1 MTSCRRRDEAGTA
14 LIEVTWLGIL
24 LMVPLV
30 YVVLSVFD
38 VQRGAFGVTAAS
50 RAAARAYALAPSP
63 AEGEARAAAAAR
75 LAMRD
80 QGLDADSA
88 KIDVSCTPNPHDCHQ
103 PGSVITVDIWTRVD
117 LPLLP
122 AMLGGDTPSFRLDA
136 HHRVPYGTFREGQ
149 Q

>member
-1 MTSCRRRDEAGTA
+1 MNRRDERGSA
-14 LIEVTWLGIL
+14 LIEVSWLGIL
-24 LMVPLV
+24 LMVPLM

-88 KIDVSCTPNPHDCHQ
+88 EIDVGCVPDPGDCHL
-103 PGSVITVDIWTRVD
+103 PGSVITVDIRTRVD

-122 AMLGGDTPSFRLDA
+122 AMLGSDTPSFRLDA
-136 HHRVPYGTFREGQ
+136 HHRVPYGTYREGHR
-149 Q
+149 